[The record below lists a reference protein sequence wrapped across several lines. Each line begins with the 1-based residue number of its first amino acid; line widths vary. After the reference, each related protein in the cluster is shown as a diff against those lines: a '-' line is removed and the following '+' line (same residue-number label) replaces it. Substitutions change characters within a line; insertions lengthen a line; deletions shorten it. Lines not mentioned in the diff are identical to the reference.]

1 MLMAPLLSSRPTL
14 PGLWPQTEGHFLS
27 NLLGCSHRFCV
38 CHVVPG
44 SLESSREG
52 PLLSVTSVL
61 LVMELSH
68 HRMLKLE
75 GILEICWP
83 ISLLWLQEKES
94 CLRSHSALMAEP
106 ESALKHSPALFPLCQ
121 AERNVFGS
129 WDSSRGLLPLSSYFV
144 MLSNLNPMSPE
155 CEWLWECGSRVVSHK
170 LRGNKQRGNARPS
183 MSWRGLLQRS
193 PQTQWS
199 FVPAPT

>member
-1 MLMAPLLSSRPTL
+1 MLMAPLLTSRPPL
-14 PGLWPQTEGHFLS
+14 PVLWPHTEGRFLS

-44 SLESSREG
+44 SLEASREG
-52 PLLSVTSVL
+52 PLLSATSVL

-68 HRMLKLE
+68 YRMLKSE

-94 CLRSHSALMAEP
+94 CLRSHSALMAKP
-106 ESALKHSPALFPLCQ
+106 ESALRHSPALFPLCQ
-121 AERNVFGS
+121 EERNAFGS

-144 MLSNLNPMSPE
+144 MLSNLNPTNPE
-155 CEWLWECGSRVVSHK
+155 CEWL
-170 LRGNKQRGNARPS
+170 
-183 MSWRGLLQRS
+183 
-193 PQTQWS
+193 
-199 FVPAPT
+199 